1 MFTRERFCRL
11 MNALRERIRKQEEFL
26 NKLDDVFPN
35 AFEAIYNNFSDEF
48 MINLIAEIMNDTGG
62 YLNYY
67 FYECNCKPFF
77 ISINNKEIEINDDV
91 MLYNLIVLSI
101 DEFIDKYS
109 ILMKDWLFF
118 LIWYNIIIEE
128 RR

>member
-11 MNALRERIRKQEEFL
+11 MNALRKRIRKQEEFL
-26 NKLDDVFPN
+26 NKLDGVFPN

-77 ISINNKEIEINDDV
+77 ISIDNKKIEINDDV

-109 ILMKDWLFF
+109 IFMED
-118 LIWYNIIIEE
+118 
-128 RR
+128 